1 MDPHQAWLVLR
12 GVKSLGLR
20 MDRAQENA
28 LKLATWLEKHP
39 KVSWIRYPGLESHP
53 QHELMR
59 KQMRGPGA
67 VFSFGVKGGLEAG
80 KTVINNVEVATL
92 AVSLG
97 GIETLIEHP
106 ASMTHAGIPAAE
118 KAAAGISDDLVRL
131 AVGCE
136 SYEDLRDDLAR
147 VLELI

>member
-1 MDPHQAWLVLR
+1 MQ
-12 GVKSLGLR
+12 
-20 MDRAQENA
+20 
-28 LKLATWLEKHP
+28 LAAFLEKHP

-59 KQMRGPGA
+59 RQMRGGGA
-67 VFSFGVKGGLEAG
+67 VFSFGVVGGIEAG
-80 KTVINNVEVATL
+80 KTVINNVQIATL

-106 ASMTHAGIPAAE
+106 ASMTHAGIPAQE
-118 KAAAGISDDLVRL
+118 RLAAHITDDLVRV

-136 SYEDLRDDLAR
+136 TYADLEADLAR
-147 VLELI
+147 VLDMI